1 MTEAILMG
9 IVAVAILI
17 EANVFI
23 YYMNKA
29 NRTVKDLKE
38 GGNK

>member
-17 EANVFI
+17 EANLFI

-29 NRTVKDLKE
+29 KRTLKE